1 MDYEVSWEE
10 RLYFSRRVGRILT
23 DEECEDIKEDIVL
36 LQEDLLDNCEGDEME
51 EYSQGLREIFM
62 SYRKQDFQI
71 YRHG

>member
-62 SYRKQDFQI
+62 SYRK
-71 YRHG
+71 